1 MGRAR
6 RARKIAAT
14 AAFGGGLGAAGAG
27 AVGLLGYGVLK
38 AEATLARRAVGD
50 PVADAP
56 DDDGRYGSGL
66 GEPFRMLVLGDSSA
80 AGVGCQRPEQTMGA
94 IIAGGVAALTGRPVD
109 LVNVA
114 VSGAK
119 SPDLDDQVVLG
130 LQRLPDPDVAMI
142 FIGAND
148 VTHRLDRV
156 LAVGH
161 LSEAV
166 TVLRAAGAEIVVG
179 TCPDLGVVRP
189 IAPPLRQIARR
200 WSRDL
205 AAAQTVAVVEAG
217 GRTVSL
223 GDLIGPDFVQ
233 RPQEM
238 FSIDRFHPSPAGYAR
253 AASAMLPSV
262 CAALGLTSV
271 DTGRQPDRRRGEG
284 VGPVSH
290 AAVRAVRD
298 PGTEVSA
305 TDLGGQKRSRAGR
318 WALLLRRHRDQIPE
332 PDDATPAKQDSVHTR
347 SGSAEDSAAGLA
359 DRAGERS

>member
-56 DDDGRYGSGL
+56 DDDGRYGSGS

-94 IIAGGVAALTGRPVD
+94 IVANGVAALTGRAVD

-114 VSGAK
+114 VTGAK
-119 SPDLDDQVVLG
+119 SPDLDGQVALG
-130 LQRLPDPDVAMI
+130 LERVPEPDVAMI

-166 TVLRAAGAEIVVG
+166 TALRGAGAEVVVG

-189 IAPPLRQIARR
+189 IAPPLRTVVRR

-223 GDLIGPDFVQ
+223 GDLIGPDFIE

-332 PDDATPAKQDSVHTR
+332 PD
-347 SGSAEDSAAGLA
+347 EDQRGPERRPDDQWAADEEGTAGLA
-359 DRAGERS
+359 HQSGPR